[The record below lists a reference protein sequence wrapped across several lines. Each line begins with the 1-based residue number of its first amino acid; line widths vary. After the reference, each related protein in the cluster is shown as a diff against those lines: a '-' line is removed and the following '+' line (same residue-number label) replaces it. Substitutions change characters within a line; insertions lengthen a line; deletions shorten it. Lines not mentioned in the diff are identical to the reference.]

1 MSVKHFKPVIKVIS
15 IVLIH
20 SFSVW
25 IMTDLLNPG
34 FLYSQTTAADYLD
47 KGIEHTENFEFDEAI
62 KNLNKALEIG
72 ENSKEDVIKIHL
84 YLAFCLAAKSEMDM
98 AKSHFLEI
106 LKIDPNFTL
115 SYTESKIFLDLFQ
128 TAKEEFRSM
137 SPAVQKQPEEPGVQT
152 ETIRSEETLQDS
164 IPPQIRHMPLET
176 IEAGSELSVSA
187 IISDNEKVSAASL
200 LFIRE
205 DQRYYR
211 SVSMD
216 ARSDHTYEAKITSDW
231 IQPPNINYFI
241 QAFDEAGNEGL
252 WKNPENPYHLSVTF
266 KPNEEL
272 SAMQEAARPIEAA
285 AVRKRG
291 NTILWVGLG
300 ALVVS
305 GGILAVV
312 LRGGGN
318 GKSSTILTD
327 PPPWPN

>member
-1 MSVKHFKPVIKVIS
+1 MLVKLFKPSVKMIS
-15 IVLIH
+15 IVLVH

-25 IMTDLLNPG
+25 IMADLLNSES
-34 FLYSQTTAADYLD
+34 LYSQTTAADYLE
-47 KGIEHTENFEFDEAI
+47 KGIEHTENFEFDDAI
-62 KNLNKALEIG
+62 NNLNKALEI
-72 ENSKEDVIKIHL
+72 EDNSEEDIIKIHP

-115 SYTESKIFLDLFQ
+115 SYTESQIFLDLFQ
-128 TAKEEFRSM
+128 KAKDEFRKM
-137 SPAVQKQPEEPGVQT
+137 GPVVRNQPVESGT
-152 ETIRSEETLQDS
+152 ETVMTKKSLQDS
-164 IPPQIRHMPLET
+164 IPPTVRHVPLET
-176 IEAGSELSVSA
+176 IEAGNELSVSA
-187 IISDNEKVSAASL
+187 IISDNEKVASASL